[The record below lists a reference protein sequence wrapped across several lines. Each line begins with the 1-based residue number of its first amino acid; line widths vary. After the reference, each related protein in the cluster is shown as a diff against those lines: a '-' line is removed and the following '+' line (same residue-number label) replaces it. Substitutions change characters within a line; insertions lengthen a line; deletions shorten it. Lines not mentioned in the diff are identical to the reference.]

1 VSENP
6 QGSDLGAVLAGDARQ
21 RRRILAASALRIC
34 ATTAGLLLLYVLVPI
49 PGTSGAQA
57 LVGMIAGLV
66 VFLVLVS
73 WQIRTIVRADHPVLR
88 AVEAIAV
95 ALPVLIAVFS
105 FTYLSLSR
113 ADAASFSEQ
122 LERVDA
128 LYFTV
133 TTISTV
139 GFGDITARSDAARIL
154 VTVQMLVDIALL
166 AGLARLVILA
176 TRTGLRRQ
184 SVSREPRGDCRR

>member
-1 VSENP
+1 MASN
-6 QGSDLGAVLAGDARQ
+6 GTVLPADTSQ
-21 RRRILAASALRIC
+21 RRRMLVATTLRIC
-34 ATTAGLLLLYVLVPI
+34 ATTAGLLLLYVLVPV

-57 LVGMIAGLV
+57 LLGMVAGLT
-66 VFLVLVS
+66 VFLVLVG

-88 AVEAIAV
+88 AVEAVAV
-95 ALPVLIAVFS
+95 ALPVLIGAFS

-113 ADAASFSEQ
+113 ADATSFSEQ

-133 TTISTV
+133 TMISTV
-139 GFGDITARSDAARIL
+139 GFGDIVASSDAARIL

-166 AGLARLVILA
+166 AGLARLVVLA
-176 TRTGLRRQ
+176 TRTGLHRQ
-184 SVSREPRGDCRR
+184 SLSREPRGDGHR